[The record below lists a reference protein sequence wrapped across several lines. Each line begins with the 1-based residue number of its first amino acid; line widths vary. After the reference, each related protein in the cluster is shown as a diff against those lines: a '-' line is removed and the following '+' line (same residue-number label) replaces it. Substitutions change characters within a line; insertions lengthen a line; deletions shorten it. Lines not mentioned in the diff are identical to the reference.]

1 MQREAKKMPKF
12 NYTARNKNGEL
23 VQGVIDAF
31 GEDEVVSKLQDQDL
45 LVVSVISAEGAG
57 SAGVS
62 KKSKKR
68 KFHSGVKTDDLI
80 LFSRQL
86 STLLNAG
93 IPLLRSLDILSRQ
106 VESKKIYNALEAI
119 KADIEGG
126 LTFHD
131 ALAKH
136 KRIFSDFWINL
147 VETGEASGQLASV
160 LEQVANY
167 IEASGSLQRKIKS
180 AMVYPIIISIVA
192 IIAVLIFLLKII
204 PTFSEIFKGFD
215 IELPA
220 LTKMVMAASDI
231 LRHYFLMVTAGAVVF
246 VVVFKKYIQT
256 KKGRWQFD
264 TLKLNLPLV
273 GPLFREIAVSRF
285 TSGLSTLIKSG
296 VPVLHCL
303 SIVSRTTGNVLF
315 NEAIT
320 RVRESVQEG
329 KTMAA
334 PLEESGLFPPM
345 VSQMVTVGEESGEL
359 SEMLQKISGFYEE
372 RVTASVNRLTAAFEP
387 IMLVLMGGVVGGLIV
402 SMYLPIFKM
411 TKIGG

>member
-1 MQREAKKMPKF
+1 MPKY
-12 NYTARNKNGEL
+12 NYTARNRNGEL
-23 VQGVIDAF
+23 IHGVIDAF
-31 GEDEVVSKLQDQDL
+31 GEDEVVAKLQNQDL
-45 LVVSVISAEGAG
+45 LVVSVNSTVG
-57 SAGVS
+57 SADVS
-62 KKSKKR
+62 KKLKKR

-86 STLLNAG
+86 STLLNAAV
-93 IPLLRSLDILSRQ
+93 PLLRSLDILSKQ
-106 VESKKIYNALEAI
+106 VESRKLYEALEAV
-119 KADIEGG
+119 KADIAGG

-136 KRIFSDFWINL
+136 RNVFSDFWINL
-147 VETGEASGQLASV
+147 VETGEASGQLSSV

-167 IEASGSLQRKIKS
+167 IEASGALQRKIKA
-180 AMVYPIIISIVA
+180 AMVYPVIISIVA
-192 IIAVLIFLLKII
+192 VIAVLVFLLKII
-204 PTFSEIFKGFD
+204 PTFAEVFKGFNM
-215 IELPA
+215 ELPA

-231 LRHYFLMVTAGAVVF
+231 LQHYFLMVAGVVI
-246 VVVFKKYIQT
+246 VFIIALKKYIQT

-264 TLKLNLPLV
+264 TFKINLPLV

-303 SIVSRTTGNVLF
+303 SIVSRITGNVLYG
-315 NEAIT
+315 EAIG
-320 RVRESVQEG
+320 RVRQSVQEG

-359 SEMLQKISGFYEE
+359 SEMLQKISTFYEE
-372 RVTASVNRLTAAFEP
+372 RVTASVDKLTSAFEP
-387 IMLVLMGGVVGGLIV
+387 IMLVLMGGVVGGLII

>member
-1 MQREAKKMPKF
+1 MKF
-12 NYTARNKNGEL
+12 SYTARNKNGEL
-23 VQGVIDAF
+23 TQGVLDAF
-31 GEDEVVSKLQDQDL
+31 SEDEVINRLQAQDL
-45 LVVSVISAEGAG
+45 LVVSVRSTTDKADKVAL
-57 SAGVS
+57 S
-62 KKSKKR
+62 KKPKQR

-93 IPLLRSLDILSRQ
+93 IPLLRSLDILSKQ
-106 VESKKIYNALEAI
+106 VESKKLYDALEAI

-136 KRIFSDFWINL
+136 KRVFSDFWINL

-167 IEASGSLQRKIKS
+167 IEASGALQSKIKS

-192 IIAVLIFLLKII
+192 VLAVAVFLLKII
-204 PTFSEIFKGFD
+204 PTFANIFKGFN

-231 LRHYFLMVTAGAVVF
+231 LRHYFLLVAGITFAF
-246 VVVFKKYIQT
+246 VIGFKKYIQT
-256 KKGRWQFD
+256 ERGKRQID
-264 TLKLNLPLV
+264 ALKLKLPLV
-273 GPLFREIAVSRF
+273 GSLFQEMAVSRF
-285 TSGLSTLIKSG
+285 TSGLGTLIKSG

-303 SIVSRTTGNVLF
+303 SIVSRTSGNKLF
-315 NEAIT
+315 EEAIGK
-320 RVRESVQEG
+320 VRESVQEG
-329 KTMAA
+329 KTMAK

-359 SEMLQKISGFYEE
+359 SEMLKKISDFYEA
-372 RVTASVNRLTAAFEP
+372 RVSASIDRLTAAFEP
-387 IMLVLMGGVVGGLIV
+387 MMLVLMGGVVGTLII

-411 TKIGG
+411 TKMGG

>member
-1 MQREAKKMPKF
+1 MKF
-12 NYTARNKNGEL
+12 SYTARNKNGEL
-23 VQGVIDAF
+23 TQGVLDAF
-31 GEDEVVSKLQDQDL
+31 SEDEVISRLQAQDL
-45 LVVSVISAEGAG
+45 LVVSVSSATDK
-57 SAGVS
+57 VVLS
-62 KKSKKR
+62 KKAKQG

-93 IPLLRSLDILSRQ
+93 IPLLRSLDILSKQ
-106 VESKKIYNALEAI
+106 VESKKLYNALEAI

-136 KRIFSDFWINL
+136 KRVFSDFWINL

-160 LEQVANY
+160 LEQVADY
-167 IEASGSLQRKIKS
+167 IESSGALQSKIKS
-180 AMVYPIIISIVA
+180 AMVYPVIISIVA
-192 IIAVLIFLLKII
+192 VIAVAVFLLKII
-204 PTFSEIFKGFD
+204 PTFANIFKGFN

-231 LRHYFLMVTAGAVVF
+231 LRHYFLMVAGIAIVF
-246 VVVFKKYIQT
+246 IIVFKKYIQT
-256 KKGRWQFD
+256 KKGRRQIDAFK
-264 TLKLNLPLV
+264 LKLPLV
-273 GPLFREIAVSRF
+273 GPLFQEIAVSRF

-303 SIVSRTTGNVLF
+303 SIVSRTSGNKLF
-315 NEAIT
+315 EEAIGK
-320 RVRESVQEG
+320 VRESVQEG
-329 KTMAA
+329 KTMAR

-359 SEMLQKISGFYEE
+359 SEMLHKISDFYEA
-372 RVTASVNRLTAAFEP
+372 RVSASIDRLTTAFEP
-387 IMLVLMGGVVGGLIV
+387 MMLVLMGGVVGTLII

-411 TKIGG
+411 TKMGG